1 MVIHAGSRWWWWL
14 FCRYN
19 CFSLHC
25 QPALPSS
32 SLSSSMSSSMSSLSS
47 SLSSSMSSLSSK
59 SWLRSLSHHP
69 INYDYHPIIVL
80 IIMIMMI
87 TITMIMAIILIP
99 PGDEGLVWLGGTLPR
114 HASRGP
120 GAGRRLQEAD
130 DREVMIINWDMPQ
143 LWSLSSKWKIWV
155 AM

>member
-32 SLSSSMSSSMSSLSS
+32 SLSSS
-47 SLSSSMSSLSSK
+47 LSSSMSSLSSK

-69 INYDYHPIIVL
+69 INHDYHPIIVL

-143 LWSLSSKWKIWV
+143 SWSLPSKWKIWV